1 MELLVELGWEGLG
14 LGELGLEVD
23 GLVGW
28 GLELVL
34 EVGVEVAEL
43 GYAVF
48 EVVYLL
54 SHLLDLLAQGVTF
67 ELIFLFE
74 RGDFL
79 FV

>member
-1 MELLVELGWEGLG
+1 M
-14 LGELGLEVD
+14 
-23 GLVGW
+23 
-28 GLELVL
+28 VL